1 MAPWIFKLVVFY
13 LAETK
18 TKDVKISFEHQNY
31 KWLPYEEALKQLTF
45 KNAKE
50 ILKKA
55 NAFILR
61 SIY

>member
-1 MAPWIFKLVVFY
+1 MVVFY

-18 TKDVKISFEHQNY
+18 IKEVKISEEHTGFM
-31 KWLPYEEALKQLTF
+31 WLPYEASLKRLTY

-55 NAFILR
+55 NGYLV
-61 SIY
+61 SKKGL